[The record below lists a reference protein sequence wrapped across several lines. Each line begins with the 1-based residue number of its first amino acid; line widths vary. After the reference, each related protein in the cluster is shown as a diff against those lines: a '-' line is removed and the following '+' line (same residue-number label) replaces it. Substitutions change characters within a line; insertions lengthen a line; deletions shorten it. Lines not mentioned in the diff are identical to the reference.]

1 MPHSFRTI
9 LKTGLLYFLLVFGV
23 GFILGP
29 IRILW
34 LVPRLGER
42 YAELIEMPL
51 MLAAIILVAR
61 WMIRRFQIPT
71 DTGVRL
77 GMGFLAVVL
86 LISVEFTMVL
96 KLRALTL
103 EQYFQ
108 SRDPISGTVYYLM
121 LVVFALMPWILRR
134 WEHRSAAQG

>member
-1 MPHSFRTI
+1 MPHSFCTI
-9 LKTGLLYFLLVFGV
+9 LKTGLIYFLLVFGV

-42 YAELIEMPL
+42 SAELIEMPF
-51 MLAAIILVAR
+51 MLAAIILIAR

-96 KLRALTL
+96 KLRGLTL

-121 LVVFALMPWILRR
+121 LVVFALMPWVSCR
-134 WEHRSAAQG
+134 WERLQPD

>member
-1 MPHSFRTI
+1 MSHSFGTI
-9 LKTGLLYFLLVFGV
+9 LKTGLIYFLLVFGV

-61 WMIRRFQIPT
+61 WMIHRFQIPT

-96 KLRALTL
+96 KLRGLTL

>member
-1 MPHSFRTI
+1 MRHPFLTI

-42 YAELIEMPL
+42 YAELIEMPF
-51 MLAAIILVAR
+51 MLAAIILIAR
-61 WMIRRFQIPT
+61 WMIRRFQIPA
-71 DTGVRL
+71 DTGIRL
-77 GMGFLAVVL
+77 GMGFLAGVL
-86 LISVEFTMVL
+86 LLSVEFTMVL
-96 KLRALTL
+96 KLRGLTL

-108 SRDPISGTVYYLM
+108 NRDPISGTVYYLM
-121 LVVFALMPWILRR
+121 IVVFALMPWVLRR
-134 WEHRSAAQG
+134 WEHRFASQG

>member
-9 LKTGLLYFLLVFGV
+9 LKNGLIYFLLVFGV

-42 YAELIEMPL
+42 SAELIEMPF
-51 MLAAIILVAR
+51 MLAAIILIAR
-61 WMIRRFQIPT
+61 WMIRRFQIPAET
-71 DTGVRL
+71 SVRL

-96 KLRALTL
+96 RLRGLTL

-121 LVVFALMPWILRR
+121 LVVFALMPWMLRR
-134 WEHRSAAQG
+134 WQRKPGSHN

>member
-1 MPHSFRTI
+1 MPHSFFTI
-9 LKTGLLYFLLVFGV
+9 LKTGLIYFLLVFGV

-42 YAELIEMPL
+42 YAELIEMPF

-61 WMIRRFQIPT
+61 WMIRRFRIPT
-71 DTGVRL
+71 DTSVRL
-77 GMGFLAVVL
+77 GMGLLAVSL

-96 KLRALTL
+96 RLRGLTL

-121 LVVFALMPWILRR
+121 LVVFALMPWMLRR
-134 WEHRSAAQG
+134 WEHKPGSQN